1 MLGGSLLTPRRT
13 ARTGVERAL
22 GKARRDRKDGGEQ
35 CLDRQLLGDD
45 EVPGQQRKGAPGES
59 EPEVGVEEAAEELEV
74 VREDEKCACGDE
86 REEPERPRQCRA
98 DADGDGAADRA
109 EREPQSTR
117 VGIRVASGRPWSSS
131 SACAPIPSAR
141 KNAASAASRR
151 FVSSS
156 GASAAPIAT

>member
-1 MLGGSLLTPRRT
+1 M
-13 ARTGVERAL
+13 
-22 GKARRDRKDGGEQ
+22 
-35 CLDRQLLGDD
+35 
-45 EVPGQQRKGAPGES
+45 
-59 EPEVGVEEAAEELEV
+59 EEAAEELEV
-74 VREDEKCACGDE
+74 VREDENSAGDE

-109 EREPQSTR
+109 EREPQSMAL
-117 VGIRVASGRPWSSS
+117 GSGSRAGGPGLVQCMRPD
-131 SACAPIPSAR
+131 PGAR